1 MVSGAKPK
9 TTKAKGRKRFAL
21 WLPPATLRALD
32 MVAART
38 GRNRSDVVEAAVNA
52 ALGRQAPR

>member
-1 MVSGAKPK
+1 MVSGAKPE

-32 MVAART
+32 VVAART

-52 ALGRQAPR
+52 ALGRKVAQ